1 MFKRK
6 NREVK
11 SLKEKNEND
20 EVSVKEE
27 ESSLA
32 EFTRRPL
39 ATEEQVENFEER
51 IEAQSHDTEVEKSLN
66 EIYHDDDGE
75 LVDVQKIKI
84 LKKRGLFFWFFSF
97 IFTIAFVGGLG
108 YGFYYFIYKNI
119 GSNAKA
125 VDFTIEGETEVI
137 AGEEFIY
144 TLKYKNSINV
154 GINNLQ
160 VTVVYPKNFIISDI
174 NPQPVAEK
182 NSVWNIPFL
191 GPGQT
196 GEIKIRGKIIGMENE
211 LGVISGYVTYVPEN
225 FSSEFK
231 REATLTTV
239 VKDEGIDFDFD
250 YANIALAGQESEIVL
265 FFESKD
271 NNFINNFR
279 LTVEPQD
286 NVEILSTDAKTESA
300 SGSKLAKYSLIR
312 PGVWQVDEVLDEQ
325 KELTIKYKILQKV
338 SDKQELVLN
347 FEQVGGDNQYFRF
360 YQKKIEL
367 DVMNNDLNVNLI
379 INGSRSDQG
388 VGLGDTL
395 NYSIVY
401 ANRGETEMKDIV
413 IMATL
418 DSTYLNWDSLT
429 DKNNGQLKRNT
440 ITWTKEQIPGLESL
454 AKNAEGSI
462 DFSIKLARSGN
473 TSDSSN
479 YEIKSYAQFSVGSLN
494 NDSSKDSENNRSNV
508 IINKIN
514 SDLKI
519 SESVRYFSE
528 DNIPVGSGPN
538 PPKLGQQTTY
548 KTYWKLE
555 NTIHELDELAV
566 RVKLPAYVS
575 WDNKVQAS
583 AGNIQYDSATNEVLW
598 FIGRLP
604 STVNEASGEFSIS
617 ITPGQNDLN
626 KILILLPGSKVSA
639 LDSETGAEINL
650 TTKAQTTKLDGDEIG
665 SGDGIV
671 Q

>member
-1 MFKRK
+1 
-6 NREVK
+6 
-11 SLKEKNEND
+11 
-20 EVSVKEE
+20 
-27 ESSLA
+27 
-32 EFTRRPL
+32 EFTKRPL
-39 ATEEQVENFEER
+39 PTDEQVEDFEER
-51 IEAQSHDTEVEKSLN
+51 IEEDSHDEEVEKSLN
-66 EIYHDDDGE
+66 EIYHDDNGE
-75 LVDVQKIKI
+75 VVDVQKIKI
-84 LKKRGLFFWFFSF
+84 LKKRGFFFWFFSF
-97 IFTIAFVGGLG
+97 IFTVAFVGGLG

-125 VDFTIEGETEVI
+125 VEFSIEGKTEVI

-160 VTVVYPKNFIISDI
+160 VTVVYPTNFIVSDI
-174 NPQPVAEK
+174 NPQPAPEK

-196 GEIKIRGKIIGMENE
+196 GEIKVRGRIIGAENE
-211 LGVISGYVTYVPEN
+211 LSVISGYVTYMPEN

-239 VKDEGIDFDFD
+239 VKDVGIDFDFD
-250 YANIALAGQESEIVL
+250 YANIALAGQESEIVM

-286 NVEILSTDAKTESA
+286 NIEILSSEKKAEEVDNK
-300 SGSKLAKYSLIR
+300 KLAKNTLIR
-312 PGVWQVDEVLDEQ
+312 PGVWQIDEVLDEQ
-325 KELTIKYKILQKV
+325 RELTIKYKILQKV
-338 SDKQELVLN
+338 SDKQEIVLN
-347 FEQVGGDNQYFRF
+347 FEQVGADNKSFRF
-360 YQKKIEL
+360 FQKKIEL

-401 ANRGETEMKDIV
+401 SNRGETEMKDIV

-418 DSTYLNWDSLT
+418 DSEYLNWDTLA
-429 DKNNGQLKRNT
+429 DKNNGQVKRST
-440 ITWTKEQIPGLESL
+440 ITWTKDQIPNLASL
-454 AKNAEGSI
+454 TKNSEGSI
-462 DFSIKLARSGN
+462 DFSIKLAKSG
-473 TSDSSN
+473 SSSEGGN
-479 YEIKSYAQFSVGSLN
+479 YEVKSYAQFNIGSLS
-494 NDSSKDSENNRSNV
+494 DGKKESEDNRSNV
-508 IINKIN
+508 IVNKIN

-538 PPKLGQQTTY
+538 PPKVGENTTY
-548 KTYWKLE
+548 KVYWKLE

-566 RVKLPAYVS
+566 RVKLPAYVT
-575 WDNKVQAS
+575 WNNKVQVT
-583 AGNIQYDSATNEVLW
+583 AGVMNYDSGTNEVLW
-598 FIGRLP
+598 HIGRLP
-604 STVNEASGEFSIS
+604 SSINQAYGEFSIG

-626 KILILLPGSKVSA
+626 KILILTPGSKVSA
-639 LDSETGAEINL
+639 LDAETGAEIGL
-650 TTKAQTTKLDGDEIG
+650 STKAQTTKLDGDEIG
-665 SGDGIV
+665 AGDGIV

>member
-11 SLKEKNEND
+11 SLKEENEND
-20 EVSVKEE
+20 EVLVKEE

-39 ATEEQVENFEER
+39 ATEEQVEDFEER
-51 IEAQSHDTEVEKSLN
+51 IEAESHDTEVEKSLN

-84 LKKRGLFFWFFSF
+84 LKKRGFFFWFFSF
-97 IFTIAFVGGLG
+97 IFTVAFVGGLG

-154 GINNLQ
+154 GVNNLQ
-160 VTVVYPKNFIISDI
+160 VTVVYPTNFIISDI

-196 GEIKIRGKIIGMENE
+196 GEIKIRGKIIGTENE

-239 VKDEGIDFDFD
+239 VKDVGIDFDFD

-300 SGSKLAKYSLIR
+300 SGSKLAKYSVIR

-418 DSTYLNWDSLT
+418 DSAYLNWDSLA

-440 ITWTKEQIPGLESL
+440 ITWTKEQIPGLASL
-454 AKNAEGSI
+454 VKNAEGSI
-462 DFSIKLARSGN
+462 DFSIKLARSGS

-479 YEIKSYAQFSVGSLN
+479 YEIKSYAQFSVGSLDN
-494 NDSSKDSENNRSNV
+494 EKNKDSENNRSNV

-538 PPKLGQQTTY
+538 PPKIGQKTTY

-566 RVKLPAYVS
+566 RVKLPAYVA

-639 LDSETGAEINL
+639 LDSETGAEISL

-665 SGDGIV
+665 GSDGIV